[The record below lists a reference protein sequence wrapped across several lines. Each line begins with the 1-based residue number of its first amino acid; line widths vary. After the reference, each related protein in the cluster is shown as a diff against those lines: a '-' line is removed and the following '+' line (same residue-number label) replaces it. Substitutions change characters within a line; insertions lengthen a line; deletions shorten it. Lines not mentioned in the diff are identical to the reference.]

1 MQMLNE
7 AQIIEVW
14 AMFADYID
22 KKQLDVVAERYVELL
37 ADYGVTDRVLQ
48 NATGADII
56 LDHAVAYYLDT
67 DDSKDDDDF
76 NELEF

>member
-56 LDHAVAYYLDT
+56 LDHAVAYLYG
-67 DDSKDDDDF
+67 
-76 NELEF
+76 EV